1 MLRLPSRAALL
12 AALLLAAT
20 LAPATLKPATAA
32 ENPLEALPQSAV
44 LAIRIQK
51 PDTLTDKIGKL
62 VTKID
67 SELGKEYSQQAP
79 LAKGMI
85 ISNPSLAGVDR
96 RRDWWIAVF
105 LREQGDPAT
114 VFAVPV
120 TDRDQM
126 KEALGGGEQGGG
138 GRFQFTDYDNWLLY
152 SEDAGAISEIRA
164 RVAGR
169 GDSLKATVNEKS
181 QEMMDDSDVSLF
193 VNVKSITGHYKIELD
208 AAVEEIE
215 STLDQLDELSPEVE
229 GVDLEPVF
237 QMYGEMFRNLVQ
249 GVRDSEA
256 VTVGLSVQS
265 RGVVIEELLTV
276 KGGSATA
283 ELFHNNPPRKLELI
297 RQLPPDQLMYL
308 ALGADMQGMM
318 SWASQ
323 LTTAMVQD
331 ETKRTQLQE
340 YFDELSLMKFG
351 VTATSFGLSTKP
363 GTGAIRTSSLTEI
376 EEPQKLREL
385 TRKMPEAMAGIGAAG
400 AGPGL
405 KQEIKLEA
413 DVEEYGS
420 HKADLMTVRQEFD
433 PQVDQMGL
441 ARGMTEMMFG
451 PDGAQTRL
459 VYLDKLMVQTQGG
472 GKPAM
477 TEALKYAE
485 GNATLDR
492 QSAPELDSTVRRT
505 LDESNLIILFD
516 VPKLVTDLF
525 KLVSQSGQLP
535 LAVDQADIRR
545 IRSGKSWIGFSLA
558 TEQAGLR
565 AKTWVPVEQ
574 IEGMYEIGKLVQK
587 MMGGMMGP
595 GGGPGGPGAAPP
607 QL

>member
-12 AALLLAAT
+12 AALLLA
-20 LAPATLKPATAA
+20 ATLKPATAA

-120 TDRDQM
+120 ADRDQM

-169 GDSLKATVNEKS
+169 GDSLKATVKEKS
-181 QEMMDDSDVSLF
+181 LEMMDDSDVSLF

-215 STLDQLDELSPEVE
+215 ATLDQLPEMSPQVE
-229 GVDLEPVF
+229 GLDLEPVF

-249 GVRDSEA
+249 GIRDSEA
-256 VTVGLSVQS
+256 VTVGISVQS
-265 RGVVIEELLTV
+265 RGVVIEELLSV

-283 ELFHNNPPRKLELI
+283 ELFHRNPPRKLDLI
-297 RQLPPDQLMYL
+297 RQLPPDQLMYM

-318 SWASQ
+318 GWASQ

-331 ETKRTQLQE
+331 ETKRTQLQQ

-351 VTATSFGLSTKP
+351 ATASTFSLSTKA
-363 GTGAIRTSSLTEI
+363 GGGAIRTSQLAEI
-376 EEPQKLREL
+376 EEPQKMRDL
-385 TRKMPEAMAGIGAAG
+385 TRKMPEALAGIGSVAG
-400 AGPGL
+400 GGQGVE
-405 KQEIKLEA
+405 QEIKLET
-413 DVEEYGS
+413 DVEEYDS
-420 HKADLMTVRQEFD
+420 HKADLMTVRQTID
-433 PQVDQMGL
+433 PQADPLGI
-441 ARGMTEMMFG
+441 ARGMSEMLLG
-451 PDGAQTRL
+451 PEGSQTRL
-459 VYLDKLMVQTQGG
+459 VYLDKLMVQTTGG

-477 TEALKYAE
+477 TEALKFAE
-485 GNATLDR
+485 GKATLDR
-492 QSAPELDSTVRRT
+492 QSAPEIDSTIRRA
-505 LDESNLIILFD
+505 LDESNLIVLFD

-535 LAVDQADIRR
+535 LAVDPADIRK
-545 IRSGKSWIGFSLA
+545 ISSGKSWMGFSLA

-574 IEGMYEIGKLVQK
+574 IEGLYEIGKLVQK
-587 MMGGMMGP
+587 LTGGMMGP